1 MKNIIIASLV
11 LASTVVANAA
21 EVTVLKTNLPATRGF
36 TNVDTRFYIDTE
48 MKEAYAKIAV
58 TEDETIYVQDCS
70 SYGGGYYG
78 GYRGPGYPY
87 PGGYRGPGY
96 PYPGGYPVPYCRTIP
111 QTRSNTILAD
121 KVKIEGIT
129 MNGDDVIFQGADG
142 DIVCG
147 SMGRSRV
154 FRVPTFYLSGKCD
167 LDGNVVTEN
176 GQKVLVVKFKTK

>member
-1 MKNIIIASLV
+1 MKNLILASIV
-11 LASTVVANAA
+11 LASSVVANAA
-21 EVTVLKTNLPATRGF
+21 EITVLKTNLPATRGY
-36 TNVDTRFYIDTE
+36 TDVDTRFYIDTD
-48 MKEAYAKIAV
+48 MKEAYANV
-58 TEDETIYVQDCS
+58 TVNDQETIYVRDC
-70 SYGGGYYG
+70 SYGGGYGGGFPG
-78 GYRGPGYPY
+78 GYRGPGY

-96 PYPGGYPVPYCRTIP
+96 PYPAPYCRTIP

-129 MNGDDVIFQGADG
+129 MNGDDVIYQGADG
-142 DIVCG
+142 DVVCG

-167 LDGNVVTEN
+167 LDGTVVTEN